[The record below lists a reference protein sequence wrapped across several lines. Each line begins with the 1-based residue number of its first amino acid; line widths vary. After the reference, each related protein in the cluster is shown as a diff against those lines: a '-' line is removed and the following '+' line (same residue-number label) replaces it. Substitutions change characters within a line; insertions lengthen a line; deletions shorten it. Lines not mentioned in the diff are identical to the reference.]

1 MEALAPR
8 LDIRILGTLSVRAE
22 GADLEL
28 GSTKQRRVLA
38 LLLMRANRAV
48 SVSEIIDVVWPED
61 PPRTAR
67 KNLQVY
73 VCGLR
78 KALPGRIR
86 YDGSGYA
93 ITTAA
98 ACLDLLRFDE
108 LTAAGRRAARN
119 GDASAA
125 AELLGSAVLLWDGEP
140 AAGLWEPGEAPGDV
154 TRLQDRYLAAYE
166 DWIDATI
173 SVGCHLEALEHLDV
187 IEESTG
193 FRERLVISRMRAL
206 SLCGRT
212 LDALACYEDKRQ
224 YLAKEYGIDPSP
236 VLQSMYVGLLSPR
249 PNGASFMYPNAQSHV
264 ISTATHQLPR
274 DIPDLVGR
282 EEPQR
287 QILENP
293 AGITVIWGRIG
304 AGKTSLAVHA
314 AHLIGSDYPDGNLF
328 IRSHASDGQPKD
340 PATAVRELLRA
351 VGLSS
356 AIPDDPE
363 AATALWRAWTTRRKL
378 LLVLDDAP
386 DEDYVDALV
395 PSSPD
400 SLVIVTSR
408 SRLSGLEAD
417 LWIELGDLSERAA
430 AKLLGRLIGA
440 ARVEH
445 EYAAITQIIKCCG
458 SSPLAI
464 RVIGGKLAPLA
475 HLSLTEFADR
485 LSSADPFAELVSG
498 QASVEERYARWYQEL
513 PEESKAAARCLAE
526 LSPGPFTHIEACQ
539 ALAFAGFAPDRAFEL
554 LFELSM
560 LSTSEQFDEVTAH
573 AVADVT
579 LHAEM
584 YEMPPLMRRFLLR
597 GEIQ

>member
-1 MEALAPR
+1 
-8 LDIRILGTLSVRAE
+8 
-22 GADLEL
+22 
-28 GSTKQRRVLA
+28 
-38 LLLMRANRAV
+38 
-48 SVSEIIDVVWPED
+48 
-61 PPRTAR
+61 
-67 KNLQVY
+67 
-73 VCGLR
+73 
-78 KALPGRIR
+78 
-86 YDGSGYA
+86 
-93 ITTAA
+93 
-98 ACLDLLRFDE
+98 
-108 LTAAGRRAARN
+108 
-119 GDASAA
+119 
-125 AELLGSAVLLWDGEP
+125 
-140 AAGLWEPGEAPGDV
+140 
-154 TRLQDRYLAAYE
+154 
-166 DWIDATI
+166 
-173 SVGCHLEALEHLDV
+173 
-187 IEESTG
+187 
-193 FRERLVISRMRAL
+193 
-206 SLCGRT
+206 
-212 LDALACYEDKRQ
+212 
-224 YLAKEYGIDPSP
+224 
-236 VLQSMYVGLLSPR
+236 
-249 PNGASFMYPNAQSHV
+249 
-264 ISTATHQLPR
+264 
-274 DIPDLVGR
+274 
-282 EEPQR
+282 
-287 QILENP
+287 
-293 AGITVIWGRIG
+293 
-304 AGKTSLAVHA
+304 
-314 AHLIGSDYPDGNLF
+314 
-328 IRSHASDGQPKD
+328 
-340 PATAVRELLRA
+340 